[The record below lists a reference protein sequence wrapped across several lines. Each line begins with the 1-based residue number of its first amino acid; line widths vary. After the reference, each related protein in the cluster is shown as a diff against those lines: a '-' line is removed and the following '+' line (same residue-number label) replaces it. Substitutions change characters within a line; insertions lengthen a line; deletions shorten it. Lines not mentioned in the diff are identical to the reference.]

1 MGDATSLLRERNLV
15 KDRGDESPARD
26 AASEVG
32 WRVLAENKS
41 GNKCVEALIN
51 NQGHCTFQLAS
62 LAECHGATRASKGCV
77 ELHRFE
83 RSLA

>member
-1 MGDATSLLRERNLV
+1 MSDATSLLRERNLV

-41 GNKCVEALIN
+41 GNKSVEALI
-51 NQGHCTFQLAS
+51 
-62 LAECHGATRASKGCV
+62 K
-77 ELHRFE
+77 
-83 RSLA
+83 

>member
-1 MGDATSLLRERNLV
+1 MGDATSLSRERNLV

-51 NQGHCTFQLAS
+51 NQGA
-62 LAECHGATRASKGCV
+62 
-77 ELHRFE
+77 LHLSVGEPGGMSRRNTSF
-83 RSLA
+83 